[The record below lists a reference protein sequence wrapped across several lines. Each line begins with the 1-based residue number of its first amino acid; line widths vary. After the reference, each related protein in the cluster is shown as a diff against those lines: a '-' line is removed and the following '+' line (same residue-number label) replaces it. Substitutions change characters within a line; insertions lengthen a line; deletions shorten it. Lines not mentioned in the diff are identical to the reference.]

1 MNQSQSENRNHTPAR
16 EPSESLPVQ
25 PRPRSAVP
33 TVATNAT
40 ERYESAINIGNRPDR
55 QQERTVRLGTNAGA
69 TEFGAAVSDRV
80 KEKISEYPALAVTA
94 AEATARIVAN
104 SVDRSDVREPK
115 VDTSIRDPILEKEST
130 ATLAAART
138 IGISRER
145 DNPSIEN
152 KARVEVID
160 NELNIRRGE
169 GQPVQSVQTHL
180 SAKDYDAGAKLLDR
194 VNVEKL
200 ADKTRVTV
208 SERETGRE
216 RDDLER

>member
-16 EPSESLPVQ
+16 EPSESQPVQ
-25 PRPRSAVP
+25 SNQGPAIP

-40 ERYESAINIGNRPDR
+40 ERYESAVNIGNRPER

-80 KEKISEYPALAVTA
+80 KEKISEYPALAATA
-94 AEATARIVAN
+94 AEATVRIVAN
-104 SVDRSDVREPK
+104 YADRNDTREPK
-115 VDTSIRDPILEKEST
+115 VDTSVRDPILEKEPT

-145 DNPSIEN
+145 GQPSIEN

-169 GQPVQSVQTHL
+169 GQPVQSVQAHL
-180 SAKDYDAGAKLLDR
+180 SGKDYDAGAKLLDR
-194 VNVEKL
+194 VNVEKS
-200 ADKTRVTV
+200 ADKARVNV
-208 SERETGRE
+208 SERETSRE
-216 RDDLER
+216 RDELER

>member
-1 MNQSQSENRNHTPAR
+1 MSQRQSENRNQTIDR
-16 EPSESLPVQ
+16 DPSESQPVQ
-25 PRPRSAVP
+25 RSSRYAAS

-40 ERYESAINIGNRPDR
+40 ERYESAVNIGNRPDR

-69 TEFGAAVSDRV
+69 TEFGATVSDRV
-80 KEKISEYPALAVTA
+80 KEKISEYPALAATA

-104 SVDRSDVREPK
+104 SVGPSDASEPK
-115 VDTSIRDPILEKEST
+115 VDTSVRDPILEKEPT

-145 DNPSIEN
+145 GNPSVEN

-169 GQPVQSVQTHL
+169 GQPVQSVQAHL
-180 SAKDYDAGAKLLDR
+180 SGKDYDAGAKLLDR
-194 VNVEKL
+194 INVEKST
-200 ADKTRVTV
+200 DKARVNV
-208 SERETGRE
+208 SEREIGRE
-216 RDDLER
+216 RNELER